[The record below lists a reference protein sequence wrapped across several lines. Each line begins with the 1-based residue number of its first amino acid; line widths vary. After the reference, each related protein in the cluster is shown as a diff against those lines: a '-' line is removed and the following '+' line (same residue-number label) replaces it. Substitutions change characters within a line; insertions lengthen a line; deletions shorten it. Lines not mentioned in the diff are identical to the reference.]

1 MSLIVRGVGGLLEC
15 QLAAQA
21 TLNGYEKMLR
31 LAGRTKTAD
40 LLRDRAL
47 NDVNSDDRYR
57 WSECLDD
64 NDPENNR
71 IVEVLALALRY
82 LQSGYSFDFLGYGA
96 NYNLENL
103 EGMIFRLSY
112 FEGRGEDYD
121 RENEE
126 IRRVKGLIFD
136 QTEMSSEIMGLIGDL
151 NRTMNRPQKA

>member
-71 IVEVLALALRY
+71 IAEVLALALRY
-82 LQSGYSFDFLGYGA
+82 LQNFLGYGA

-136 QTEMSSEIMGLIGDL
+136 QTEMTPEVLGLIGDL